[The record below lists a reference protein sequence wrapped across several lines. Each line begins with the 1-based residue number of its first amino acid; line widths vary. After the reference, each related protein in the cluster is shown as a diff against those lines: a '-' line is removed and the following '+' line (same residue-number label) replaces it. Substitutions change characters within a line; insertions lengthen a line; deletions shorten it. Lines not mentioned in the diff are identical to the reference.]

1 MEIAEYQR
9 WLEEYDR
16 LRGWDRVSPSQTL
29 VHLMEEL
36 GEVARLVLHLEG
48 YKPGEGREG
57 EIKAELAEE
66 LGDTATFLFKSA
78 YQFGIDMEAAM
89 KGNMPKAENRYSV
102 EEGQADMA
110 RYIQRQEENL
120 ARIKGELD
128 GESRCV

>member
-16 LRGWDRVSPSQTL
+16 LRGWDRVSPSQTF

-48 YKPGEGREG
+48 YKPGEGRED

-66 LGDTATFLFKSA
+66 LGDTATFLFKIA
-78 YQFGIDMEAAM
+78 YQFGIDMEVAM
-89 KGNMPKAENRYSV
+89 KGNMPKAESRYSV
-102 EEGQADMA
+102 KEGRADMA

-120 ARIKGELD
+120 ARIKGALD
-128 GESRCV
+128 KRSRRV

>member
-1 MEIAEYQR
+1 MEIAAYQR

-48 YKPGEGREG
+48 YKPGKGRED
-57 EIKAELAEE
+57 ELRTELAEE
-66 LGDTATFLFKSA
+66 LGDAATFLFKVA

-89 KGNMPKAENRYSV
+89 KSNMPKAESRYSV
-102 EEGQADMA
+102 EAGRADMV

-120 ARIKGELD
+120 ARIKGE
-128 GESRCV
+128 

>member
-1 MEIAEYQR
+1 MEITAYQR

-36 GEVARLVLHLEG
+36 GEMARLVLHLEG
-48 YKPGEGREG
+48 YKPGKGRED
-57 EIKAELAEE
+57 ELRTELAEE
-66 LGDTATFLFKSA
+66 LGDAATFLFKVA

-89 KGNMPKAENRYSV
+89 KGNMPKAESRYSV
-102 EEGQADMA
+102 EAGRADMI

-120 ARIKGELD
+120 ARIKGE
-128 GESRCV
+128 

>member
-1 MEIAEYQR
+1 MEIAAYQR

-48 YKPGEGREG
+48 YKPGKGRED
-57 EIKAELAEE
+57 ELKTELAEE
-66 LGDTATFLFKSA
+66 LGDAATFLFKIA

-89 KGNMPKAENRYSV
+89 KGNMPKAEGRYSV
-102 EEGQADMA
+102 EAGRADMI
-110 RYIQRQEENL
+110 RYIRRQEENL
-120 ARIKGELD
+120 ARIKGE
-128 GESRCV
+128 